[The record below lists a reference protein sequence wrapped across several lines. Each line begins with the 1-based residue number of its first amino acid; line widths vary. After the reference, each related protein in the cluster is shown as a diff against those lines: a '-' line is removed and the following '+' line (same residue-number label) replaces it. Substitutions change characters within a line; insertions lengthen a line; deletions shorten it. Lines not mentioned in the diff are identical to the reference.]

1 MARRPHFA
9 FITFVALILG
19 AAFSHTASAR
29 ETPGASSDGF
39 PESPYPPRLVCDFA
53 GAFPSA
59 FADSLERALVDF
71 DNSTSNQIC
80 VVTVSDLGGRDVAE
94 YAVRLANKWG
104 VGSSRNNGVMVLLM
118 PRGAL
123 GYVDIT
129 IQVGRGLEG
138 AIPDIY
144 ASRIIR
150 NIMGPYLREDRY
162 PEAVSHGCDELM
174 KLASGEISEPR
185 DRQEDDYEGAV
196 VLFVMFITVCVVV
209 ILLNRKMRNGGGG
222 SGRSGGGPNIWFGG
236 FPGGGGFN
244 SGSFGGGS
252 FGGGFGGG
260 GFGGFGGGSFGGGGA
275 SGRF

>member
-1 MARRPHFA
+1 MARRPHLA
-9 FITFVALILG
+9 LITFVALVLG
-19 AAFSHTASAR
+19 AAFSHSASAW
-29 ETPGASSDGF
+29 ETAGLPSDGF
-39 PESPYPPRLVCDFA
+39 PEAPYPPRLVCDFA
-53 GAFPSA
+53 GAFPAA
-59 FADSLERALVDF
+59 FTDSLERALVDF

-94 YAVRLANKWG
+94 YAVRLAGKWG
-104 VGSSRNNGVMVLLM
+104 VGSSKNNGVMILLM

-123 GYVDIT
+123 GYIDIT

-150 NIMGPYLREDRY
+150 NIMGPFLREDRY
-162 PEAVSHGCDELM
+162 TEAVSHGCDELM

-185 DRQEDDYEGAV
+185 DLEEDEYEGAI
-196 VLFVMFITVCVVV
+196 VLFVLFIIVCIVLI
-209 ILLNRKMRNGGGG
+209 ILDRKMKKGGG
-222 SGRSGGGPNIWFGG
+222 SGRSGGGPTIWLGG
-236 FPGGGGFN
+236 FPRGGGFN